1 MLFLT
6 KRLRYILRRLIQ
18 AIPVL
23 LGIAIVNFLLLQL
36 APGDAADVL
45 AGESGSATPEYMEML
60 RKNFGLDKSI
70 PEQLFIYIKNLFSFD
85 LGFSFRHN
93 MDVLEII
100 LDRLGA
106 TLLLMTMTLFLSVG
120 FGIFL
125 GLFAAMRVNHW
136 QDSLISILA
145 IISYATPLFWVGLM
159 LMVIFSINL
168 DWFPATGM
176 EDIIKFYTGWERLLD
191 IAHHLILPSITLS
204 LFYLALYTRL
214 MRASVLEQHGMD
226 YVVTARAKGASEN
239 RITFKHVLKNAILPV
254 ITMAGFQV
262 GALLGGSVVV
272 EAVFGW
278 PGLGQLAFQTLF
290 ARDINLLLGIFF
302 LSACLVVVV
311 NLLVDLVYT
320 FLDPRIELD

>member
-6 KRLRYILRRLIQ
+6 KRLRYILRRLFQ

-70 PEQLFIYIKNLFSFD
+70 PEQLLIYIKNLFLFD

-93 MDVLEII
+93 MEVLEII

-106 TLLLMTMTLFLSVG
+106 TLLLMTTTLFLSVG
-120 FGIFL
+120 VGILL

-239 RITFKHVLKNAILPV
+239 RVTFKHVLKNAILPG

>member
-70 PEQLFIYIKNLFSFD
+70 PEQLLIYIKNLFLFD

-93 MDVLEII
+93 MEVLEII

-106 TLLLMTMTLFLSVG
+106 TLLLMTTTLFLSVG
-120 FGIFL
+120 VGILL

-239 RITFKHVLKNAILPV
+239 RVTFKHVLKNAILPV

>member
-6 KRLRYILRRLIQ
+6 KRLRYILRRLFQ

-70 PEQLFIYIKNLFSFD
+70 PEQLLIYIKNLFLFD

-93 MDVLEII
+93 MEVLEII

-106 TLLLMTMTLFLSVG
+106 TLLLMTTTLFLSVG
-120 FGIFL
+120 VGILL

-176 EDIIKFYTGWERLLD
+176 EDIIKFYTGWERILD

-239 RITFKHVLKNAILPV
+239 RVTFKHVLKNAILPV

>member
-6 KRLRYILRRLIQ
+6 KRLRYILRRLFQ

-70 PEQLFIYIKNLFSFD
+70 PEQLLIYIKNLFSFD

-106 TLLLMTMTLFLSVG
+106 TLLLMTTTLFLSVG
-120 FGIFL
+120 VGILL

>member
-6 KRLRYILRRLIQ
+6 KRLRYILRRLFQ

-70 PEQLFIYIKNLFSFD
+70 PEQLLIYIKNLFLFD

-93 MDVLEII
+93 MEVLEII

-106 TLLLMTMTLFLSVG
+106 TLLLMTTTLVLSVG
-120 FGIFL
+120 FGILL

-176 EDIIKFYTGWERLLD
+176 EDIIKFYTGWKRLLD

>member
-6 KRLRYILRRLIQ
+6 KRLRYILRRLFQ

-70 PEQLFIYIKNLFSFD
+70 PEQLLIYIKNLFSFD

-93 MDVLEII
+93 MEVLEII

-106 TLLLMTMTLFLSVG
+106 TLLLMTTTLFLSVG
-120 FGIFL
+120 VGILL

>member
-6 KRLRYILRRLIQ
+6 KRLRYILRRLFQ

-70 PEQLFIYIKNLFSFD
+70 PEQLLIYIKNLFLFD

-93 MDVLEII
+93 MEVLEII

-106 TLLLMTMTLFLSVG
+106 TLLLMTTTLFLSVG
-120 FGIFL
+120 VGILL

>member
-1 MLFLT
+1 MFFLT
-6 KRLRYILRRLIQ
+6 KRLRYILRRLFQ

-70 PEQLFIYIKNLFSFD
+70 PEQLLIYIKNLFLFD

-93 MDVLEII
+93 MEVLEII

-106 TLLLMTMTLFLSVG
+106 TLLLMTTTLFLSVG
-120 FGIFL
+120 VGILL

-176 EDIIKFYTGWERLLD
+176 EDIIKFYTGWDRLLD

>member
-6 KRLRYILRRLIQ
+6 KRLRYILRRLFQ

-70 PEQLFIYIKNLFSFD
+70 PEQLLIYIKNLFLFD

-93 MDVLEII
+93 MEVLEII

-106 TLLLMTMTLFLSVG
+106 TLLLMTTTLFLSVG
-120 FGIFL
+120 VGILL

-239 RITFKHVLKNAILPV
+239 RVTFKHVLKNAILPV

>member
-6 KRLRYILRRLIQ
+6 KRLRYILRRLFQ

-70 PEQLFIYIKNLFSFD
+70 LEQLLIYIKNLFLFD

-106 TLLLMTMTLFLSVG
+106 TLLLMTTTLFLSVG
-120 FGIFL
+120 VGILL

>member
-6 KRLRYILRRLIQ
+6 KRLRYILRRLFQ

-60 RKNFGLDKSI
+60 RRNFGLDKSI
-70 PEQLFIYIKNLFSFD
+70 PEQLLIYIRNLFLFD

-93 MDVLEII
+93 MEVLEII

-106 TLLLMTMTLFLSVG
+106 TLLLMTTTLFLSVG
-120 FGIFL
+120 VGILL

>member
-1 MLFLT
+1 MLSLT
-6 KRLRYILRRLIQ
+6 KRLRYILRRLFQ

-70 PEQLFIYIKNLFSFD
+70 PEQLLIYIKNLFLFD

-93 MDVLEII
+93 MEVLEII

-106 TLLLMTMTLFLSVG
+106 TLLLMTTTLVLSVG
-120 FGIFL
+120 FGILL

-176 EDIIKFYTGWERLLD
+176 EDIIKFYTGWDRLLD

>member
-6 KRLRYILRRLIQ
+6 KRLRYILRRLFQ

-70 PEQLFIYIKNLFSFD
+70 PEQLLIYIKNLFLFD

-93 MDVLEII
+93 MEVLEII

-106 TLLLMTMTLFLSVG
+106 TLLLMTTTLFLSVG
-120 FGIFL
+120 VGILL

-176 EDIIKFYTGWERLLD
+176 EDIIKFYTGWDRLLD

>member
-1 MLFLT
+1 MQFLT

-23 LGIAIVNFLLLQL
+23 LGIAVVNFLLLQL

-45 AGESGSATPEYMEML
+45 AGESGSATPEYMELL

-70 PEQLFIYIKNLFSFD
+70 PEQLFIYIKNLFLFD

-93 MDVLEII
+93 MNVLDII

-106 TLLLMTMTLFLSVG
+106 TLLLMTTTLFLSVG

-125 GLFAAMRVNHW
+125 GLFAAMRVNRW

-176 EDIIKFYTGWERLLD
+176 ENIIKFYTGWERVID

-239 RITFKHVLKNAILPV
+239 RVTFKHVLKNAILPV

-311 NLLVDLVYT
+311 NLLVDLIYT
-320 FLDPRIELD
+320 LLDPRIELD

>member
-6 KRLRYILRRLIQ
+6 KRLRYILRRLFQ

-70 PEQLFIYIKNLFSFD
+70 PEQLLIYIKNLFLFD

-93 MDVLEII
+93 MEVLEII

-106 TLLLMTMTLFLSVG
+106 TLLLMTTTLFLSVG
-120 FGIFL
+120 VGILL

-239 RITFKHVLKNAILPV
+239 RITFKHILKNAILPV

>member
-6 KRLRYILRRLIQ
+6 KRLRYILRRLFQ

-70 PEQLFIYIKNLFSFD
+70 PEQLLIYIKNLFSFD

-106 TLLLMTMTLFLSVG
+106 TLLLMTTTLFLSVG
-120 FGIFL
+120 VGILL

-239 RITFKHVLKNAILPV
+239 RVTFRHVLKNAILPV

-311 NLLVDLVYT
+311 NLLVDIIYT